1 MSSHIL
7 KVKSRHQRAYTV
19 ALNVQVLVSEN
30 KMLGEKIASPR
41 LVNVQTLSFDNF
53 CDYLSQGSTVTAAD
67 VSAVMKQLEKNLP
80 LILGL
85 NSKVIVSPDGLTF
98 RPAVKGSITQSQL
111 KAKLTAR
118 KEALLAAGDTAGAA
132 KIDTERELTPSDLAM
147 SDLTAR
153 IVIDIPVKWDDRF
166 KQQATFKRITRGT
179 VVVESDMAGSEEDET
194 NPGGNVSAEVAQYT
208 LSVSSANSTQGTVNE
223 SVNKAYD
230 KGTQVVITATP
241 ASGYTFSRWSDG
253 STANPRT
260 LTIDKNYSLTA
271 EFNVVTSGGSDEYG
285 DSAY

>member
-1 MSSHIL
+1 
-7 KVKSRHQRAYTV
+7 
-19 ALNVQVLVSEN
+19 
-30 KMLGEKIASPR
+30 MLGEKIASPR

-179 VVVESDMAGSEEDET
+179 VVVESDMAGSEEDSWKSMFEAT
-194 NPGGNVSAEVAQYT
+194 GAFDSVDAQIAGLGRIDAVKQLYVAHTQTAIDDLAE
-208 LSVSSANSTQGTVNE
+208 
-223 SVNKAYD
+223 
-230 KGTQVVITATP
+230 
-241 ASGYTFSRWSDG
+241 
-253 STANPRT
+253 
-260 LTIDKNYSLTA
+260 
-271 EFNVVTSGGSDEYG
+271 
-285 DSAY
+285 